1 MSTPKIGNRWT
12 LGLTVLFVPLLFAFS
27 GCGSKFSLSDVS
39 GVVTLNGAPVTGAG
53 VRFTPLSGDRSS
65 SGQTDGDGNY
75 RLIFSPTEVGAIT
88 GEHEVLVQHSGKLL
102 SKSVT
107 VESGSPTI
115 NLELSEFEAAAR
127 K

>member
-1 MSTPKIGNRWT
+1 
-12 LGLTVLFVPLLFAFS
+12 
-27 GCGSKFSLSDVS
+27 
-39 GVVTLNGAPVTGAG
+39 
-53 VRFTPLSGDRSS
+53 
-65 SGQTDGDGNY
+65 
-75 RLIFSPTEVGAIT
+75 LIFSPTEVGAIT

-115 NLELSEFEAAAR
+115 NLELSEFEAAAH